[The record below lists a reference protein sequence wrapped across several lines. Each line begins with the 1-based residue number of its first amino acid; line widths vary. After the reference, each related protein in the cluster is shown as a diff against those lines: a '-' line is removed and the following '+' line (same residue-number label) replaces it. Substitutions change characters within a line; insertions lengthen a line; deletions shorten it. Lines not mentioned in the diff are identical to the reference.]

1 METEA
6 SGAKDE
12 KGSHI
17 VYEWHELMLLVSQTH
32 CKSWPSRPTSGLAH
46 YKNSRQRN
54 NIHRGTIT
62 IDSGPS
68 KRKSAVEWQV
78 MTTSALEPLP
88 LPKDARDALSLP
100 PLDADVHA
108 DGVAVAF
115 SLSYIFN

>member
-1 METEA
+1 
-6 SGAKDE
+6 
-12 KGSHI
+12 
-17 VYEWHELMLLVSQTH
+17 
-32 CKSWPSRPTSGLAH
+32 
-46 YKNSRQRN
+46 
-54 NIHRGTIT
+54 
-62 IDSGPS
+62 
-68 KRKSAVEWQV
+68 